1 MLLLLLA
8 CNDTTEEQSTAH
20 VHNAL
25 SAEDLGFAVEEASLS
40 LLSIDPQIHHN
51 AWAQA
56 MTDYSDETCPPM
68 EEHNG
73 MDLWRESC
81 TTASGNQFLGW
92 TLRFVIQDEYFFEEE
107 YFLTDY
113 YWLSGQAQI
122 ISQDGIQIQ
131 NFGDILHK
139 KGITIDERP
148 WFQGFVYGDFT
159 WNASDA
165 ENTWLQS
172 PLTMEYYYTFAGIHD
187 NLQIDIQ
194 AWLGGVSTNAP
205 GAIFETLLFDTAVCP
220 DEPLSGSIW
229 IRDQYGTWQDVQYN
243 GLDSCDGCG
252 TITVEP
258 SETTDASTTEVC
270 SDFTM
275 WSSWDVEPWEER

>member
-8 CNDTTEEQSTAH
+8 CNDSTEENRSHQEH
-20 VHNAL
+20 HML
-25 SAEDLGFAVEEASLS
+25 SAEDLGFAVEEASLG
-40 LLSIDPQIHHN
+40 LLSINPQIHHD
-51 AWAQA
+51 AWGQA
-56 MTDYSDETCPPM
+56 MTNYSDESCPPM
-68 EEHNG
+68 EIHNG

-92 TLRFVIQDEYFFEEE
+92 TLRLLIQDQYFFEEE

-122 ISQDGIQIQ
+122 ISNDGIQIQ

-139 KGITIDERP
+139 KGETLDQRP

-194 AWLGGVSTNAP
+194 AWLGGISTDTP
-205 GAIFETLLFDTAVCP
+205 GAVFENVLFDTAICP

-229 IRDQYGTWQDVQYN
+229 IRDQYGLWQEIQYN
-243 GLDSCDGCG
+243 GIDSCDGCG
-252 TITVEP
+252 TMII
-258 SETTDASTTEVC
+258 ETANTSNTEVC
-270 SDFTM
+270 STFSM
-275 WSSWDVEPWEER
+275 WSDWDSEPWEER